1 MYSFLSSCTHKII
14 KMIMTT
20 GMMMVVIRM
29 KMIMMI
35 VPLPPRPCNPLPRS
49 LPSSST
55 SSHSPPHTFNTLS
68 LSLPHPYDPLPLSPC
83 IWFRN
88 FLKNAMRKCTGN
100 VINDRTIRKKVFKK
114 EKEKRPQEEKK
125 TWPFSCAC
133 ARGLQ
138 KVFKKLLS

>member
-1 MYSFLSSCTHKII
+1 
-14 KMIMTT
+14 MIMTT

-68 LSLPHPYDPLPLSPC
+68 LSLPHPFDPLPLSPA
-83 IWFRN
+83 FLQHPPTLPSP
-88 FLKNAMRKCTGN
+88 FLKTL
-100 VINDRTIRKKVFKK
+100 
-114 EKEKRPQEEKK
+114 P
-125 TWPFSCAC
+125 
-133 ARGLQ
+133 
-138 KVFKKLLS
+138 LSPLKILPHPLKPS